1 MILHSATVAAQCAAL
16 AAFLMLWYSWTK
28 KQIEASYPIGGR
40 EADLFPFRSFAWVFL
55 GLVLVTCIVQIH
67 FIRVSATVHER
78 LAAMIDYYQAQ
89 EQNMRSIEELKATVE
104 RLRRDMQTNFQG
116 LRAQTAMALQ
126 AKPVAPVTEVHLARA
141 DANEVA
147 EATPK
152 KEARILADQGFARE
166 ARSFSKEPRTEPKAT
181 EHRKRAPVAPKAYSM
196 RLSRM
201 GRVLLDDLVVKK
213 RPVDDAPVLEH
224 LAAGQEV
231 KVTEKRILNDE
242 MWFRVVTPSGHAG
255 WVDYRHVKLE
265 GNS

>member
-1 MILHSATVAAQCAAL
+1 MVLHFATIAAQCAAL

-28 KQIEASYPIGGR
+28 KQIETSYLTGG
-40 EADLFPFRSFAWVFL
+40 EKAELFPFRSFAWVFL

-78 LAAMIDYYQAQ
+78 LAVMTDYYQAQ
-89 EQNMRSIEELKATVE
+89 DQNMRSVEELKASVE
-104 RLRRDMQTNFQG
+104 RLRRDMHTNFQG

-126 AKPVAPVTEVHLARA
+126 AKTAAPRTEVHLARA
-141 DANEVA
+141 DSVENAQVEPPKEV
-147 EATPK
+147 
-152 KEARILADQGFARE
+152 RIAADTGFARE
-166 ARSFSKEPRTEPKAT
+166 ARSFSKEVRADRKAAQQ
-181 EHRKRAPVAPKAYSM
+181 RKRAGDNAKAYSM

-201 GRVLLDDLVVKK
+201 GRVLHDNLLVKK
-213 RPVDDAPVLEH
+213 RPLSDAPVLEY

-231 KVTEKRILNDE
+231 KVTEKRLLNEE